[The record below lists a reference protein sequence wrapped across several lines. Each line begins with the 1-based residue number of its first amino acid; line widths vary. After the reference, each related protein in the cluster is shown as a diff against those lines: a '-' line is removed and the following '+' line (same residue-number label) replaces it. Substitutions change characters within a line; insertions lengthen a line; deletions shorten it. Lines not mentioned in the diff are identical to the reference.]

1 MLTRTTALSHVC
13 LRCQRRLLRDKGP
26 LQAPPHPVVS
36 TSGRRRGHT
45 AVQLQQ
51 DEDNDHRAGDQP
63 ESSTPQ
69 GSSDLNTNSQ
79 NDPVAEK
86 GYRFRR
92 WRPTQTAKLGVNT
105 LGKPAE
111 VLILPSRNRRIP
123 KVPKEEESQ
132 DRPSLHE
139 SLASEQEPL
148 SIQGL
153 VANIEQVVRASGI
166 EKKRGQLEVREWEI
180 LRSSLA
186 KGFKLDHLR
195 RYIAYK
201 HKNALSTDA
210 FHRVNRQNKPDTI
223 KYLVEEVWGYTVPV
237 TESSSSK
244 TKRRSLSLYIPDEAR
259 LEHLLKDRSQPLKRI
274 AEELDVQ
281 IDLFRRE
288 SRIRVAGVPSN
299 AAAALARISRLVKD
313 LQPIIIPLQG
323 AVGDMS
329 RDPALKQSVKQFLD
343 SVQQK
348 FDVQIALAPDHIKIV
363 HNEQHRLAQQ
373 AHREIRLALEE
384 EYHAQEI
391 DVWPPA
397 SMESSSLQPFPT
409 PPEYTAGLVQS
420 SWARLTDSAPDSMGS
435 YEISNSDAERT
446 VSLDSMIG
454 RISDWLNSLSAGQ
467 ISKSRH
473 ELYYRLTADLGQ
485 ALFRER
491 SRDRTGRIEKGSNI
505 HTRPDSKT
513 LGGSADRTA
522 PEQGQASIVE
532 KQQASSSI
540 KLEQMRNPYFTSQI
554 PFLVQQLALMKHW
567 NPVSSKPAKDVD
579 SDARLTLRLE
589 FAPTSSASGSQSH
602 GWPTFEVLVTAG
614 ELEHGKKRPPLDI
627 ARVSVVHHR
636 KSFTILCPS
645 QHVDVRITQQL
656 KQDLLYPGAGT
667 GKDPK
672 HTPLLRAIKG
682 YFSRTEADDP
692 RDWLFQPFVAL
703 PVDDS
708 MKGVSEKI
716 DSVGSPTKQKQRKQ
730 SQQQE
735 VPTSST
741 TTDKGSKKGSVT
753 YILRTVDVIDVDS
766 REVAVTVETDASG
779 TDGKTKQQQGSAN
792 LVPVKFCLD
801 HITLTGTEATRQEL
815 RLAERSVLHPLTLTQ
830 PDVDVFVKAALQL
843 ADRLG
848 KDPTSTTKPGM
859 QAEIQVQ
866 AQARRPAVHP
876 TEGTE
881 KKKQPSVRKDSSKIK
896 TSKSSKGNRVSNMS
910 KMAKKPAK
918 RAGKSA
924 KKEKSKSPS
933 ALGSATTTES
943 APAA

>member
-1 MLTRTTALSHVC
+1 MLARTTALSHVC

-26 LQAPPHPVVS
+26 LQAPPHSSVS

-45 AVQLQQ
+45 AAQLQQ
-51 DEDNDHRAGDQP
+51 DEDNDHQAGDQP
-63 ESSTPQ
+63 ESTHR
-69 GSSDLNTNSQ
+69 GSSELNSKSQ
-79 NDPVAEK
+79 NDAVAEK

-123 KVPKEEESQ
+123 KVPKEEEHQ
-132 DRPSLHE
+132 QRPSLHE

-153 VANIEQVVRASGI
+153 VANIEQVVRSSGI
-166 EKKRGQLEVREWEI
+166 EKKRGQLEVKEWEI

-186 KGFKLDHLR
+186 KGFKLDQLR

-201 HKNALSTDA
+201 HKNALSKDA

-237 TESSSSK
+237 TESSALK
-244 TKRRSLSLYIPDEAR
+244 TRRRSLSLYIPDEAR

-323 AVGDMS
+323 AVGDMC

-384 EYHAQEI
+384 EYQAQEI

-397 SMESSSLQPFPT
+397 TTESSSLQPFPT
-409 PPEYTAGLVQS
+409 PPEYTAGLLQP
-420 SWARLTDSAPDSMGS
+420 SWARLIDPAPDAKSS
-435 YEISNSDAERT
+435 CDDAERT
-446 VSLDSMIG
+446 VLLDSMIG
-454 RISDWLNSLSAGQ
+454 RISAWLSPLSLVQ
-467 ISKSRH
+467 NSKSRH
-473 ELYYRLTADLGQ
+473 ELYDQLTADVGQ
-485 ALFRER
+485 ALFREPL
-491 SRDRTGRIEKGSNI
+491 RDRTGRIEKGSSI
-505 HTRPDSKT
+505 QPRPDCKT
-513 LGGSADRTA
+513 VDGSAGRTA
-522 PEQGQASIVE
+522 LERGQNSMVE
-532 KQQASSSI
+532 KQQASTSI
-540 KLEQMRNPYFTSQI
+540 NLDAMRDPFFTSQI
-554 PFLVQQLALMKHW
+554 PFLVQQFALMKHW
-567 NPVSSKPAKDVD
+567 NPASSKPAKDVD
-579 SDARLTLRLE
+579 ADARLALRLE
-589 FAPTSSASGSQSH
+589 FAPMSSGSGSQSQ
-602 GWPTFEVLVTAG
+602 GWPTFEVLVTSG

-627 ARVSVVHHR
+627 ARVSVIHQR

-656 KQDLLYPGAGT
+656 KQDLLYPGAGA

-672 HTPLLRAIKG
+672 YTPLLRAIKG
-682 YFSRTEADDP
+682 YFSRTDADDP

-708 MKGVSEKI
+708 MKGISEKI
-716 DSVGSPTKQKQRKQ
+716 DSVGSPTKQKQKKQ
-730 SQQQE
+730 SQPQE
-735 VPTSST
+735 VPSSST

-766 REVAVTVETDASG
+766 REVAVTVETDATG
-779 TDGKTKQQQGSAN
+779 ADGKPKQQQQQQRSTN
-792 LVPVKFCLD
+792 SVPVKFCLD
-801 HITLTGTEATRQEL
+801 HVTLTGTEATRQEL
-815 RLAERSVLHPLTLTQ
+815 RLAERSVLHPPTLTQ
-830 PDVDVFVKAALQL
+830 PDVDVFVKTALQV
-843 ADRLG
+843 AGRLG
-848 KDPTSTTKPGM
+848 EDPTSTTKPGM
-859 QAEIQVQ
+859 QAEIQIQ
-866 AQARRPAVHP
+866 AQAPRQTVDVDATAGTQNLKVERP
-876 TEGTE
+876 
-881 KKKQPSVRKDSSKIK
+881 KDSSK
-896 TSKSSKGNRVSNMS
+896 SKKSLKGQKVSKVSEV
-910 KMAKKPAK
+910 AKKPAK
-918 RAGKSA
+918 RAGKSTKKA
-924 KKEKSKSPS
+924 KSSLTS
-933 ALGSATTTES
+933 GSATAS
-943 APAA
+943 APAS